1 MAKLNASTGYE
12 PMRNLTKPS
21 TAHCNLECYVNYL
34 LGEPKP
40 ASCSRLGEVVS
51 ITHDSVNRFLIR
63 EHYTQED
70 LFNEIKG
77 KIELEG
83 GILSIDDTV
92 IDKPYSKIRGLI
104 GYYWSGKH
112 KRVVL
117 GINLLTLYYT
127 DRKGMSVPVNFR
139 LYDKTE
145 GKTKNDYFREMLT
158 ETQANGIKAKS
169 VTGDSWYSSVENLKF
184 IRNEKLGF
192 LFGIEKNRKIS
203 QERGIIQQVQTVEIP
218 SAGLL
223 CYLPTFGEVKVFS
236 QKFKNEFRY
245 DLVYSPAP
253 PEKNPFN
260 EEEFKNIRN
269 LHWGIEQ
276 YHRVLKQV
284 CNIEHFQVRTELA
297 IRNHIFSALCGY
309 VKLSILKASG
319 QIANCY
325 EIQKKLFLEV
335 IAKFIRENPENHHL
349 VSSHP
354 SSFVNA

>member
-1 MAKLNASTGYE
+1 
-12 PMRNLTKPS
+12 MRTLKRPS
-21 TAHCNLECYVNYL
+21 TAHCNLEYYVNYL
-34 LGEPKP
+34 LGEPRR
-40 ASCSRLGEVVS
+40 ASCSQLGKVIS
-51 ITHDSVNRFLIR
+51 ITHDSVNRFLTR
-63 EHYTQED
+63 EHYTSED

-92 IDKPYSKIRGLI
+92 IDKPYSQKRGLI

-127 DRKGMSVPVNFR
+127 DRKGVSVPVNFR
-139 LYDKTE
+139 LYDQTE

-158 ETQANGIKAKS
+158 EAQAQGIKARY
-169 VTGDSWYSSVENLKF
+169 VTGDSWYSSRENLKF
-184 IRNEKLGF
+184 IKNEKLGF

-203 QERGIIQQVQTVEIP
+203 VEIGNIQQVQAVEIP
-218 SAGLL
+218 SEGLV
-223 CYLPTFGEVKVFS
+223 CYLPTFGEIKVFS
-236 QKFKNEFRY
+236 QKFQNEFRY
-245 DLVYSPAP
+245 YLVYSPRYS
-253 PEKNPFN
+253 EKNSFN
-260 EEEFKNIRN
+260 EEEFKNIHAR
-269 LHWGIEQ
+269 HWEIEQ
-276 YHRVLKQV
+276 YHRILKQV
-284 CNIEHFQVRTELA
+284 GNIEHFQVRTELA
-297 IRNHIFSALCGY
+297 IRNHFFSALCGY

-325 EIQKKLFLEV
+325 EIQKELFLEV
-335 IAKFIRENPENHHL
+335 IARFIRKNPQNYHL